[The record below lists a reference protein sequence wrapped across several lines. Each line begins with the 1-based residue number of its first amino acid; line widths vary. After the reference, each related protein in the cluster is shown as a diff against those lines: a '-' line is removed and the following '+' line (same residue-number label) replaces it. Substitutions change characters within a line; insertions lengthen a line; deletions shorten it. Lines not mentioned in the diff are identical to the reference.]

1 MQTFLPSWSFIHT
14 ASILDN
20 RRLNKQIVEAYQI
33 WSGRVPTKNHPA
45 CLMWSGYKDALLF
58 YIETL
63 LNEYVKRTHKCHAVY
78 DNIKFDISRYGKESI
93 VYPEWFGNKIFHLYK
108 CVNLIRKDKTY
119 YYNRDFF
126 CMGMIIPE
134 YDVSD
139 YPTGYYWPV
148 CPIGKKAQKDT
159 MAWINWYS
167 NHFNV
172 DIN

>member
-45 CLMWSGYKDALLF
+45 CLMWSGYEDALLF

-63 LNEYVKRTHKCHAVY
+63 LNEY
-78 DNIKFDISRYGKESI
+78 
-93 VYPEWFGNKIFHLYK
+93 
-108 CVNLIRKDKTY
+108 
-119 YYNRDFF
+119 
-126 CMGMIIPE
+126 
-134 YDVSD
+134 DVTE